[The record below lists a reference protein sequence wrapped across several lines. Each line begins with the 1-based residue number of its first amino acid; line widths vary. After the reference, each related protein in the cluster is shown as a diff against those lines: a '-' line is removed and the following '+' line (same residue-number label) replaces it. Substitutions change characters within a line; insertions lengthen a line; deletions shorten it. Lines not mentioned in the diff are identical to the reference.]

1 MQGLIYLWFTALR
14 VYCLL
19 RQKIVKQISMVLK
32 LFQPLR
38 QLLKNVVT
46 ATRFWQ
52 DNYLILR
59 EFKNFRKITILAVVF
74 SLLAATF
81 EGVSI
86 GFLLSFLQSLTSP
99 QSQPK
104 IGIAWLDTLI
114 ASVPIINP
122 LYVISILIL
131 LSTWMRVTFNYF
143 ASIYTETAQLN
154 LAHCLRIQMFEQL
167 QAFSISYFAKTR
179 SGELINTITTEIERI
194 KSCFS
199 SIAFL
204 FTRTLTVAV
213 YFLAM
218 FLISWQ
224 LSIISVLVFSL
235 VAVGLK
241 TFNARII
248 EQSFGISNANG
259 ALNSTAIEFI
269 NGIRTVHA
277 FGTQNFERQ
286 RFYQASK
293 NVLNASVK
301 VALAWTLVKPLAE
314 AIATTVL
321 ITLIIISFTKL
332 TLPVASL
339 LTFFFV
345 LLRAVPSIQE
355 MNGTVAFL
363 STLKGSLENIKEL
376 LRTDNKPY
384 FQNGSVPFTGLK
396 RAIDLISVDFGYTP
410 DDLVL
415 HNITLTI
422 ERGKMTALVGA
433 SGAGKTTLVDLI
445 PRFYDPT
452 QGQVLID
459 GVDLREFEIN
469 SLRRKM
475 AVVSQDTF
483 IFNTSVWNN
492 IAYGMPQATA
502 AEIREA
508 ARLANA
514 LEFIE
519 EMPAGFDTP
528 LGDRGVR
535 LSGGQRQR
543 IAIARAL
550 LRDPEILI
558 LDEATSA
565 LDSISEG
572 LIQESIEKLSVGRT
586 VIAIAH
592 RLSTIAKADKVVV
605 LEQGRI
611 VEQGNYQE
619 LLQQRGKLWKYHQM
633 QHQLGQLS

>member
-1 MQGLIYLWFTALR
+1 MHLN
-14 VYCLL
+14 LL
-19 RQKIVKQISMVLK
+19 
-32 LFQPLR
+32 QPLR
-38 QLLKNVVT
+38 RIIKNLVT
-46 ATRFWQ
+46 ANKFWK

-59 EFKNFRKITILAVVF
+59 EFKNFRKTTVLAITF

-86 GFLLSFLQSLTSP
+86 GFLLSFLQSLTNPNAQP
-99 QSQPK
+99 Q
-104 IGIAWLDTLI
+104 IGIGWLDTWI
-114 ASVPIINP
+114 ANTTIINP
-122 LYVISILIL
+122 LYLISILIL

-154 LAHCLRIQMFEQL
+154 LAHRLRVQMFEQL
-167 QAFSISYFAKTR
+167 QALSISYFAKTR

-194 KSCFS
+194 KACFGG
-199 SIAFL
+199 IAFL
-204 FTRTLTVAV
+204 FTRGLTVTV
-213 YFLAM
+213 YFIAM

-235 VAVGLK
+235 LAVGLT
-241 TFNARII
+241 TFNARIR

-259 ALNSTAIEFI
+259 TLNSTSIEFI

-277 FGTQNFERQ
+277 FCTQNFERQ
-286 RFYQASK
+286 RFYKASE
-293 NVLNASVK
+293 NVFNASVK
-301 VALAWTLVKPLAE
+301 VALAWTLVKPVAE

-321 ITLIIISFTKL
+321 VSLIIISFTQL

-345 LLRAVPSIQE
+345 LLRAVPSIQD
-355 MNGTVAFL
+355 MNGTFAFL
-363 STLKGSLENIKEL
+363 STLKGSVENIKEL
-376 LRTDNKPY
+376 LRTDNKTY
-384 FQNGSVPFTGLK
+384 FQNGDIAFSSLK
-396 RAIDLISVDFGYTP
+396 RAIDLISVDFGYNP
-410 DDLVL
+410 NDLVL

-422 ERGKMTALVGA
+422 ERGRMTALVGA
-433 SGAGKTTLVDLI
+433 SGAGKTTVVDLI

-459 GVDLREFEIN
+459 GVDVRQFEIN

-492 IAYGMPQATA
+492 IAYGTPEATE

-519 EMPAGFDTP
+519 EMPAGFDTQ

-543 IAIARAL
+543 LAIARAL

-565 LDSISEG
+565 LDSVSER

-619 LLQQRGKLWKYHQM
+619 LLQQRGKLWNYHQM
-633 QHQLGQLS
+633 QHELGQLG